1 MSMGSASTAT
11 ALSLGR
17 RVVRVLTTA
26 RTPDDAARGVL
37 REVAEPFGWSAG
49 VLWLLDVRTGLL
61 RPAGDWVAGDHLDE
75 LRATLNRLTFATGV
89 GVPGEVFESLT
100 PRWLPDLDR
109 GRLTDDAE
117 LPRGETMLAAGV
129 RAVIAV
135 PVVSGDGPVG
145 VMEFLATA
153 PEPESRERIDAIT
166 LVGQQLAEYLSR
178 VRVEER
184 LRRSEASSASIV
196 RAALDCIV
204 TMDHRGRVVD
214 LNPAAETV
222 FGYRRDDVIGER
234 LADLIIPPA
243 LRDAHQRS
251 VREYV
256 ETGQASILNRRLELE
271 GMRADGTTFP
281 AELTVTRLGI
291 SDPPVFAGFIRDI
304 TDRRQA
310 DEQRARL
317 IETLQRTLLPPHL
330 PEVPGLELGAAYRAG
345 SEGLQVGGDFYD
357 VFELERGRW
366 ALVLG
371 DVSGKGVEAAVLTS
385 ALRHAAR
392 AAAVRHREPRDVVA
406 ALNRAMLRDTGR
418 GEFFTAV
425 YATLELAADAVR
437 VCLTS
442 SGHPLPL
449 LVRGRDV
456 QPVGRPGTLLG
467 AFGAITAHQAEVVLR
482 GDDLL
487 VLYTDGVTE
496 AKTPDGRFGTDR
508 LMSLLS
514 GGAAGGAAGVAAGIE
529 AAVLGATDGRVNDDL
544 AVLAVRASS

>member
-1 MSMGSASTAT
+1 MSPASTAA

-49 VLWLLDVRTGLL
+49 VLWLLDARTGLL
-61 RPAGDWVAGDHLDE
+61 RAGGDWAADDRLDE
-75 LRATLNRLTFATGV
+75 LRATLNRLTFAAGV
-89 GVPGEVFESLT
+89 GVPGEVLESLT

-109 GRLTDDAE
+109 ARLTKDDAE

-129 RAVIAV
+129 RTVIAV

-145 VMEFLATA
+145 VMEFLATT

-178 VRVEER
+178 VQIEER

-214 LNPAAETV
+214 LNPAAESV

-234 LADLIIPPA
+234 LGDLIIPPA
-243 LRDAHQRS
+243 LRDAHQRA
-251 VREYV
+251 VRAYV
-256 ETGQASILNRRLELE
+256 ETGRGSILNRRLELE

-281 AELTVTRLGI
+281 VELTVTRLGI

-304 TDRRQA
+304 TERRRA

-345 SEGLQVGGDFYD
+345 SEGVQVGGDFYD
-357 VFELERGRW
+357 VFELESGRW

-371 DVSGKGVEAAVLTS
+371 DVSGKGVEAAVLT
-385 ALRHAAR
+385 AAVRHAAR
-392 AAAVRHREPRDVVA
+392 AAAVRHRDPRDVIA
-406 ALNRAMLRDTGR
+406 ALNGAMLRDTDR
-418 GEFFTAV
+418 GSFFTAV
-425 YATLELAADAVR
+425 YATLELAPDAVH
-437 VCLTS
+437 VCLAS
-442 SGHPLPL
+442 GGHPLPL
-449 LVRGRDV
+449 LVRGGDV
-456 QPVGRPGTLLG
+456 RPVGRPGTLLG
-467 AFGAITAHQAEVVLR
+467 AFPAITAHQAEVVLR

-496 AKTPDGRFGTDR
+496 AKTPGGFFGADR
-508 LMSLLS
+508 LVSLLS
-514 GGAAGGAAGVAAGIE
+514 DHASAGAAAVAADVE
-529 AAVLGATDGRVNDDL
+529 AAVLGATAGRVDDDL